1 MFCPECGVENLNVAV
16 FCENCG
22 VKISQKSQKQNL
34 TVPDSS
40 HHEILESFKENLKGA
55 GLERNQSQVVKKKP
69 WSGIRKLIYVEL
81 AILFLVGIGF
91 YNVGKIITSPEKIA
105 YRYLVN
111 VHNRNWNEVYGNLSL
126 PQTDFINKEMLLKGN
141 PSSEAISIE
150 NYFISDLQL
159 GNNGNSALV
168 TLDYVFPGKL
178 DRMYTQVNLIKQAK
192 KKFLI
197 FDSWKIVPEF
207 VVNDYEIMVPISS
220 RVTLGGIIL
229 ESNLI
234 YNEDEYFAYY
244 RIPMIFVGN
253 YEIKVE
259 QESMED
265 SVQVVD
271 TQSGYFNL
279 SKMALDQEVQ
289 KELLIEAGDVFKATH
304 EAAFTKSNFSA
315 IKNLFSTEIS
325 SASNHEAEYL
335 ELFDELRVGYDYG
348 VKYLSFNKIDAN
360 TDYYIYEGKTYV
372 HVTLDFDYQYQYYDE
387 NMWGERYEDTFES
400 SGEAFYV
407 FELNKGDWEIVSFEI
422 THNIY

>member
-1 MFCPECGVENLNVAV
+1 
-16 FCENCG
+16 
-22 VKISQKSQKQNL
+22 
-34 TVPDSS
+34 
-40 HHEILESFKENLKGA
+40 
-55 GLERNQSQVVKKKP
+55 
-69 WSGIRKLIYVEL
+69 
-81 AILFLVGIGF
+81 
-91 YNVGKIITSPEKIA
+91 
-105 YRYLVN
+105 
-111 VHNRNWNEVYGNLSL
+111 
-126 PQTDFINKEMLLKGN
+126 
-141 PSSEAISIE
+141 
-150 NYFISDLQL
+150 
-159 GNNGNSALV
+159 
-168 TLDYVFPGKL
+168 
-178 DRMYTQVNLIKQAK
+178 
-192 KKFLI
+192 
-197 FDSWKIVPEF
+197 
-207 VVNDYEIMVPISS
+207 
-220 RVTLGGIIL
+220 
-229 ESNLI
+229 
-234 YNEDEYFAYY
+234 
-244 RIPMIFVGN
+244 MIFVGN

-387 NMWGERYEDTFES
+387 NMWGERY
-400 SGEAFYV
+400 
-407 FELNKGDWEIVSFEI
+407 
-422 THNIY
+422 